1 MKKITALLLALMMLA
16 GVFASCGKPKDTG
29 KAGKLKVVTT
39 IFPAYDWVRAI
50 LGDKAENAEITMLLD
65 NGVDLHSY
73 QPTADDI
80 VKISDCDLFVYVG
93 GESDGW
99 VENALQNAANRNMK
113 VINLLEVLGDSVKT
127 EETVEGMQED
137 GHDHGH
143 SHDEQLTEDDI
154 RDRTLSDFAG
164 AWKSLHPYLLNGDLD
179 KFCQHRAEEDED
191 SSTTKD
197 TYLEKFKASW
207 QCDAEKISINGNTIT
222 FTYGDGKTV
231 SAEYTY
237 AGYQPKLDDEGKI
250 RSVRYQFETTSADA
264 PKYVQFNDHGHEPG
278 EAEHFHIYFG
288 NDGFDALMSAKTNPF
303 FVKDALSAEDILDE
317 LMGHDHGEE
326 KDEHV
331 WLSLKNAQTLCVTLA
346 DARCPE
352 AVRLLEEIQKEP
364 ENESGI
370 ENLKVAPIEPILLH
384 CARELSTRPDL
395 ADGEKIITTPCQSLS
410 VLGNSLGL
418 ENTRFIAWNRLAG
431 GEVRV
436 RAIEDSPIPPGYF
449 AGICRKDGQA
459 AKVES
464 VSSPEKI
471 RAYVESGSWKQA
483 DLLELLYCKDG
494 CHHGDGVQT
503 E

>member
-1 MKKITALLLALMMLA
+1 MKKITALLLALMMLTGVLA
-16 GVFASCGKPKDTG
+16 GCGKPKDTG

-39 IFPAYDWVRAI
+39 IFPEYDWVRAI
-50 LGDKAENAEITMLLD
+50 LGDKADNAEITMLLD

-80 VKISDCDLFVYVG
+80 VRISDCDLFVYVG

-99 VENALQNAANRNMK
+99 VENALKNAANRNMK

-197 TYLEKFKASW
+197 TYLEKYKASW

-222 FTYGDGKTV
+222 FTYADGKTV

-288 NDGFDALMSAKTNPF
+288 NDGFDALMSGKTNPF

-331 WLSLKNAQTLCVTLA
+331 WLSLKNAQALCMTLA
-346 DARCPE
+346 DA
-352 AVRLLEEIQKEP
+352 LENGQPVSSLHLEPDVLKEYQFLTAKP
-364 ENESGI
+364 VLYVGNNSEKRNAANAE
-370 ENLKVAPIEPILLH
+370 KVAAYAKETG
-384 CARELSTRPDL
+384 AGFVELCVKFEADIAEFSEEEKKAFLAETSAFSCGVSWEAGFSSSHASTGQP
-395 ADGEKIITTPCQSLS
+395 
-410 VLGNSLGL
+410 
-418 ENTRFIAWNRLAG
+418 
-431 GEVRV
+431 
-436 RAIEDSPIPPGYF
+436 SPI
-449 AGICRKDGQA
+449 
-459 AKVES
+459 
-464 VSSPEKI
+464 SPET
-471 RAYVESGSWKQA
+471 V
-483 DLLELLYCKDG
+483 
-494 CHHGDGVQT
+494 
-503 E
+503 

>member
-16 GVFASCGKPKDTG
+16 GVLAGCGKPQDTG

-39 IFPAYDWVRAI
+39 IFPEYDWVRAI
-50 LGDKAENAEITMLLD
+50 LGDKADNAEITMLLD

-80 VKISDCDLFVYVG
+80 VRISDCDLFVYVG

-99 VENALQNAANRNMK
+99 VENALKNAANRNMK

-137 GHDHGH
+137 DHGH
-143 SHDEQLTEDDI
+143 SHDKQLTEDNI

-179 KFCQHRAEEDED
+179 KFCQHRADEDED

-222 FTYGDGKTV
+222 FTYADGKTV

-237 AGYQPKLDDEGKI
+237 AGYQPKRNDEGTI

-288 NDGFDALMSAKTNPF
+288 NDGFDALMSGKTNPF

-331 WLSLKNAQTLCVTLA
+331 WLSLKNAQALCVTIA
-346 DARCPE
+346 DALCAIDPDNKNTYIANAARIGTSWLLLTQTIRRPWT
-352 AVRLLEEIQKEP
+352 VRLIRPFCLATVSRSAIWWMITVCATMPPLRAAPPKP
-364 ENESGI
+364 RPA
-370 ENLKVAPIEPILLH
+370 LKPF
-384 CARELSTRPDL
+384 R
-395 ADGEKIITTPCQSLS
+395 SLQ
-410 VLGNSLGL
+410 
-418 ENTRFIAWNRLAG
+418 RR
-431 GEVRV
+431 
-436 RAIEDSPIPPGYF
+436 
-449 AGICRKDGQA
+449 
-459 AKVES
+459 
-464 VSSPEKI
+464 
-471 RAYVESGSWKQA
+471 
-483 DLLELLYCKDG
+483 
-494 CHHGDGVQT
+494 
-503 E
+503 

>member
-39 IFPAYDWVRAI
+39 IFPEYDWVRAI
-50 LGDKAENAEITMLLD
+50 LGDKADNTEVTMLLD

-80 VKISDCDLFVYVG
+80 VRISDCDLFVYVG

-99 VENALQNAANRNMK
+99 VENALKNAANRNMK

-137 GHDHGH
+137 DHGHGH

-154 RDRTLSDFAG
+154 RDRSLSDFAG

-179 KFCQHRAEEDED
+179 KFCEHRAEKDGD

-237 AGYQPKLDDEGKI
+237 AGYQPKLDDEGNI

-303 FVKDALSAEDILDE
+303 FVKDALSVEDILDE

-331 WLSLKNAQTLCVTLA
+331 WLSLKNASLFCDTIASILA
-346 DARCPE
+346 DADPE
-352 AVRLLEEIQKEP
+352 HSKLYQQNADTYEERLAVLDQEYKTTVEQSQFKTVLFADRFPFRYLTDDYELTYYAAFTGCSAETDTSFETITFLAGKLDELKLP
-364 ENESGI
+364 VVFTI
-370 ENLKVAPIEPILLH
+370 EN
-384 CARELSTRPDL
+384 SDQ
-395 ADGEKIITTPCQSLS
+395 KIAKAVI
-410 VLGNSLGL
+410 
-418 ENTRFIAWNRLAG
+418 ENTKTKDQKILSLNSMQSVTKK
-431 GEVRV
+431 EVEEGTTYLS
-436 RAIEDSPIPPGYF
+436 IMENN
-449 AGICRKDGQA
+449 
-459 AKVES
+459 
-464 VSSPEKI
+464 
-471 RAYVESGSWKQA
+471 
-483 DLLELLYCKDG
+483 LEILKEAL
-494 CHHGDGVQT
+494 
-503 E
+503 

>member
-1 MKKITALLLALMMLA
+1 MKKITALLLALMMLTGVLA
-16 GVFASCGKPKDTG
+16 GCGKPKDTG

-50 LGDKAENAEITMLLD
+50 LGDKADNAEVTMLLD

-80 VKISDCDLFVYVG
+80 VRISDCDLFVYVG
-93 GESDGW
+93 GESDVW
-99 VENALQNAANRNMK
+99 VENALKNAANRKMK

-137 GHDHGH
+137 GHGH

-154 RDRTLSDFAG
+154 KDRTLSDFAG

-197 TYLEKFKASW
+197 TYLEKYKTSW
-207 QCDAEKISINGNTIT
+207 QCDAEKISIEGNNIT
-222 FTYGDGKTV
+222 FTYADGKTV

-237 AGYQPKLDDEGKI
+237 AGYQPKRNDEGKI

-288 NDGFDALMSAKTNPF
+288 NDGFDALMSGKTNPF

-331 WLSLKNAQTLCVTLA
+331 WLSLKNAQALCVTLA
-346 DARCPE
+346 DALCAIDPDNKNTYIANAAAYRDKLAALDADYKAVVDGAAHKTVLFGDRFPFRYFADTYGLDYYAAFPGCSSESE
-352 AVRLLEEIQKEP
+352 ASAKTLSFLIDKIKEEQIPVVFHTELSNEQMTDSICEATGAKKLLLHSCHNVSKDDF
-364 ENESGI
+364 ESGATYLSLM
-370 ENLKVAPIEPILLH
+370 EQNVSALKEAL
-384 CARELSTRPDL
+384 
-395 ADGEKIITTPCQSLS
+395 
-410 VLGNSLGL
+410 N
-418 ENTRFIAWNRLAG
+418 
-431 GEVRV
+431 
-436 RAIEDSPIPPGYF
+436 
-449 AGICRKDGQA
+449 
-459 AKVES
+459 
-464 VSSPEKI
+464 
-471 RAYVESGSWKQA
+471 
-483 DLLELLYCKDG
+483 
-494 CHHGDGVQT
+494 
-503 E
+503 